1 MIRKVTDAA
10 RWFAARPLAVY
21 ATIFAIYLVV
31 RVIIVAGGEV
41 FQSWD
46 SAVYAYRDDPTR
58 NRGPLVSFIG
68 HAPRPWGLP
77 LFFAMFPTDE
87 ARAIGQSVL
96 GVFAWTVLAWE
107 LTRHLKTRPARYAA
121 FASVLL
127 FSSLTNV
134 TAWDFTILTESTSV
148 SFGVLIIALLMRWG
162 RTRSWVPLALATFI
176 GVWWTFIRPD
186 IRVFTV
192 VLIGLLAVA
201 GWRVWRRR
209 AGDPTAKNRLV
220 AIGASVLVLGLGIAW
235 YAAIEPSINKTFAPY
250 DGDAIRS
257 DPMPM
262 DEELF
267 VYRLR
272 VDVSTS
278 PEMWQAYKTKLGMP
292 TCPEVEAFTKRSDWA
307 SVEWALA
314 YRRCQPMV
322 DWVAQHKDGVFWAEI
337 GRADPGLAIR
347 RFLITSSLAIG
358 GEVYAHVPQVV
369 PAPIEKVAFPSRRY
383 GLPLALFGYGA
394 ALALALAAGARR
406 YHRIPLV
413 TSGVLMG
420 AALLSIVATVV
431 VHSGEYAR
439 FGVQET
445 LATRIAMIIL
455 VACALDAWL
464 VRRRTR
470 ANAPAS
476 PAVAVDDL
484 QPTRG

>member
-1 MIRKVTDAA
+1 MGTVPSWASAGSAQVRAGRLPPDVLSLRPHASFARVGGQHDDDPKVTDAA

-21 ATIFAIYLVV
+21 ATIFAIYLIA

-58 NRGPLVSFIG
+58 NRGPLISFIG

-87 ARAIGQSVL
+87 WRAIGQSVL

-107 LTRHLKTRPARYAA
+107 LTRHRRRRPAKYAA

-148 SFGVLIIALLMRWG
+148 SFGVLIIALLMRWA
-162 RTRSWVPLALATFI
+162 RTDSWIPLALATVI

-209 AGDPTAKNRLV
+209 GAETAAKPRLL
-220 AIGASVLVLGLGIAW
+220 AIGASMLVLGLGIAW

-257 DPMPM
+257 DPLPA

-272 VDVSTS
+272 VDVSTN
-278 PEMWQAYKTKLGMP
+278 PEMWQAYKTKLGLP
-292 TCPEVEAFTKRSDWA
+292 TCPEVEAFTHRSDWA
-307 SVEWALA
+307 SVEWAQA
-314 YRRCQPMV
+314 YRRCQPRQDPAV
-322 DWVAQHKDGVFWAEI
+322 SRQERTSLRLRLSGYRRAAKARGGISGRHRSQSSPPKDVV
-337 GRADPGLAIR
+337 GRRRIR
-347 RFLITSSLAIG
+347 RRKRH
-358 GEVYAHVPQVV
+358 VRAHGCCRHHHRNE
-369 PAPIEKVAFPSRRY
+369 AASRHGQNLRPRARY
-383 GLPLALFGYGA
+383 RGSGVRRRVQPRYLPLAVSGRSRRGFSVA
-394 ALALALAAGARR
+394 AATGD
-406 YHRIPLV
+406 
-413 TSGVLMG
+413 SG
-420 AALLSIVATVV
+420 
-431 VHSGEYAR
+431 
-439 FGVQET
+439 
-445 LATRIAMIIL
+445 
-455 VACALDAWL
+455 
-464 VRRRTR
+464 R
-470 ANAPAS
+470 AE
-476 PAVAVDDL
+476 
-484 QPTRG
+484 